1 MQQSRITLQLMN
13 NTHPLAQFLTG
24 FLAVSVLTLLYVT
37 TPNRVVSVAPTPTQA
52 LETAQSR

>member
-37 TPNRVVSVAPTPTQA
+37 TPNRAVPTTPTPTQA
-52 LETAQSR
+52 FEQAQTR

>member
-13 NTHPLAQFLTG
+13 NTHPISQFLTG

-37 TPNRVVSVAPTPTQA
+37 TPNRSVSVAPTPTQA
-52 LETAQSR
+52 FETAQTR